1 MFKDLDPRGVFTS
14 IRSTTTK
21 CSITQCFF
29 FYGDNYVDRLNKE
42 LYV

>member
-14 IRSTTTK
+14 IRSTTAK
-21 CSITQCFF
+21 CSITQF